1 MPELG
6 LQFIWSLQAYMGI
19 VHRLSIVGDI
29 LFSRLDELGE
39 GRCILQGK
47 WCPPGRDQLSI
58 SDGYAL
64 HPEWSWW
71 TWVLL
76 LGWSYWQ
83 VNILVVIY
91 KSNTTIFSDVEGEWR
106 WQGSGELVP
115 DEIWNSGR
123 LRRHI
128 IQMKKNDWQGFQG
141 LETQTPTA
149 CTLTFDHFLLL
160 KTWCVTMRMLTIL
173 SVKCLY
179 KTRLGRIKSNSW
191 PVCFKSKSA

>member
-1 MPELG
+1 
-6 LQFIWSLQAYMGI
+6 MGI
-19 VHRLSIVGDI
+19 VHRLSLVGEI

-115 DEIWNSGR
+115 DEVWNSGKLWRHNIFQMEKIIGRVSKDWRHR
-123 LRRHI
+123 LQLHAPWLSIISFCWRHDVWLWECSLSYLSNVYIEFRI
-128 IQMKKNDWQGFQG
+128 I
-141 LETQTPTA
+141 
-149 CTLTFDHFLLL
+149 
-160 KTWCVTMRMLTIL
+160 VL
-173 SVKCLY
+173 SLIV
-179 KTRLGRIKSNSW
+179 IKQNKLRW
-191 PVCFKSKSA
+191 DD